1 MKTVI
6 TPKMLPGSASKELL
20 KNPDRGFRLE
30 TYLNVASNKGIYE
43 YADWNAID
51 ALKHE
56 FSLYS
61 EEKPTIAQVYFY
73 LTDYRDIPLDERA
86 FQNMQAYFDVI
97 NQLHLKALLR
107 FAYVWDD
114 ANPTKQ
120 SATLSMMK
128 THLQQLAPLL
138 QKNRSA
144 IYALQAGMIGAW
156 GEWAFRS
163 REKIDETELL
173 KSLLV
178 NTPNDLKIQVRY
190 LNIKNRNLSVDDSV
204 SLSRIGFHDD
214 FLIGIPHMWNTAGK
228 NKESSEYQ
236 QLLRDSKQTL
246 VDGEMSWF
254 WANPIY
260 LKTPFIDPVM
270 MVDRLVGGSFTT
282 LSLAH
287 NYREGQT
294 GSYTSTTWKNEL
306 KRNGVSEQELPS
318 GGSLAAWKKVPI
330 TPQILRD
337 HHWPFQE
344 SWFVDEKQRPIQRD
358 YFEYIRDYLGYRVS
372 VKSITYDP
380 KADIVQVILRN
391 DGFAAPLGLDRI
403 SLMVTGQTHQ
413 TLGKVSLPKASL
425 VSGKDVG
432 FVVPIQEGQKPFRL
446 GVSLKATNGEA
457 ARLANLSEFDD
468 GINWFAFS

>member
-6 TPKMLPGSASKELL
+6 TPKMLPGSRSSELL
-20 KNPDRGFRLE
+20 QNPDRGFRLE
-30 TYLNVASNKGIYE
+30 VYLNVASNKGIYE

-56 FSLYS
+56 VSLYR
-61 EEKPTIAQVYFY
+61 EEQPTIAQVYFY
-73 LTDYRDIPLDERA
+73 LTDYRDRPLDQTA
-86 FQNMQAYFDVI
+86 FQNMQAYFDAI

-114 ANPTKQ
+114 ANPTRQ
-120 SATLSMMK
+120 AATLSMMK
-128 THLQQLAPLL
+128 THLQQLAPFL
-138 QKNRSA
+138 QKNRAA

-163 REKIDETELL
+163 RERIDETELL

-178 NTPNDLKIQVRY
+178 NTPDDLKIQVRY
-190 LNIKNRNLSVDDSV
+190 LNIKNRNLNVDDAV

-214 FLIGIPHMWNTAGK
+214 FLIGIPHIWNTAGK
-228 NKESSEYQ
+228 NEKSSEYQ

-270 MVDRLVGGSFTT
+270 MVNRLVKGSFTT
-282 LSLAH
+282 FSLAH
-287 NYREGQT
+287 NYQEGET
-294 GSYTSTTWKNEL
+294 GSFTSTTWKNEL
-306 KRNGVSEQELPS
+306 KRAGVSEEELPS
-318 GGSLAAWKKVPI
+318 GGSLAEWKDVPI
-330 TPQILRD
+330 TPQILHD

-344 SWFVDEKQRPIQRD
+344 SWFVDEKQKPIQRN
-358 YFEYIRDYLGYRVS
+358 YFEYIRDYLGYRIS
-372 VKSITYDP
+372 VKSIAYGP
-380 KADIVQVILRN
+380 KTDIVQVILRN

-403 SLMVTGQTHQ
+403 SLMVIGQSHQ
-413 TLGKVSLPKASL
+413 TLGEANIPKASL
-425 VSGKDVG
+425 VSGQDVS
-432 FVVPIQEGQKPFRL
+432 FVVPIQRGQTPISL
-446 GVSLKATNGEA
+446 GILLRATNGET
-457 ARLANLSEFDD
+457 ARVANLAEFAD